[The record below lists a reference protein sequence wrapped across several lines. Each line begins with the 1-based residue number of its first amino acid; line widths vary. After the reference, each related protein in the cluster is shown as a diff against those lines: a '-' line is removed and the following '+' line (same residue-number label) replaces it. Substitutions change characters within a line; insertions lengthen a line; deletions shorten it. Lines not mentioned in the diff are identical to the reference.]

1 MGTQVSYLEIYN
13 EMIKDLLNPS
23 DKILKIHEN
32 PKTGIYVKDLCELVQ
47 TCWSDAVRII
57 RLLALLLLL

>member
-1 MGTQVSYLEIYN
+1 VSYLEIYN

-32 PKTGIYVKDLCELVQ
+32 PKTGIFVKDLCELV
-47 TCWSDAVRII
+47 SAK
-57 RLLALLLLL
+57 